1 MVTDRWTR
9 KIVALLHDPPGKAL
23 VLRSARHTSHEQLA
37 KALQRIAL
45 GRPAS
50 ADEKDRAARA
60 DHIASAADR
69 LNFPEGLVA
78 YWDRVQP
85 MLTHP
90 LNREG
95 KSHPIELP
103 PAGLAALDDEVQ
115 RHAGQSIIQPWASR
129 HGVDPQKL
137 YLHLWRLLYEEL
149 ATKTSLRHWIRWLPA
164 DTRQPDH
171 SLEHH
176 LSISAAI
183 ADALPHPAFL
193 VFSVGPVQ
201 DFIAAARRT
210 QDLWMGSWLLSY
222 LSWKAME
229 CLADRFGPDVV
240 VFPSLRGQ
248 PLCDFWLSRQHALP
262 CQPNA
267 DDLARPT
274 LPNKFVAL
282 LHEEEAQ
289 HAAAQ
294 AEEAVKEEWKRLA
307 DRVYEALRTFFPAD
321 DETRRFWDRQTEQQL
336 EVYWVVL
343 PWLGSAQTYGEG
355 QADAVIQAYRELLRP
370 PEGWEFAKVY
380 DVLRNSGQYKPNWG
394 TPYSL
399 IYDLADRAFGARKN
413 LRDFRPGEEQREK
426 CTVCGQ
432 RAALRSRQHQAKEFW
447 KTVADNLHR
456 QGRHDIKPNGDER
469 LCAVCTVKRFAQRE
483 VLAEEFGLRGGFP
496 STNEVAAVR
505 FKEHILD
512 QLADARV
519 SEALADFLRNAGH
532 VPIPRTVAENAVPY
546 LQKKAKDQLGRDL
559 LKLDGEYLFT
569 DTWTPE
575 HLQAVNPDITE
586 EEAEAKA
593 QEGRRR
599 LGRLYE
605 VVGAPQPRKYYAIL
619 YMDGDHMGRWLSGCH
634 RGLARFGDILHP
646 EVRRALE
653 NDPQWSGI
661 LGQKRLI
668 TPAVHA
674 AISGALANF
683 SLKLVRWVIEER
695 HAGRVVYAGGDDVLA
710 LLPVD
715 DVLSAAR
722 ELRALFSGEAQ
733 IKNGDLSVT
742 FGDPTCTGYIVF
754 GGEPLLTMG
763 PTATA
768 SIGVAIAHHRHP
780 LDLALQAARRAEK
793 AAKETYGRNALA
805 VEVLKRSGEA
815 LSVGTQFY
823 SQDKSTD
830 AVAILQ
836 EFCEELQAKKI
847 SAKFPHVL
855 SVEVRTLEALPR
867 EAQKAELRRLLKRHA
882 GEKLGREEKEKQA
895 QEWAEKLLRL
905 VAILEASH
913 GNREKDFCDESKE
926 KEDEEPP
933 KPPGLERLSNWLLV
947 CSFIVRGGEP

>member
-23 VLRSARHTSHEQLA
+23 VLRSGSHAPHEQLA
-37 KALQRIAL
+37 KALQQIAL
-45 GRPAS
+45 EQPAS
-50 ADEKDRAARA
+50 DQEKDRATKA

-69 LNFPEGLVA
+69 LNFPKGVAA
-78 YWDRVQP
+78 YWDQVEPR
-85 MLTHP
+85 LTHP
-90 LNREG
+90 LARG
-95 KSHPIELP
+95 AQAYSIELP
-103 PAGLAALDDEVQ
+103 PGNLKDLDNEVQ
-115 RHAGQSIIQPWASR
+115 ECAAQKVLKPLVSQHSA
-129 HGVDPQKL
+129 DPKKL

-149 ATKTSLRHWIRWLPA
+149 ATKTSLGHRIRWLPA

-282 LHEEEAQ
+282 LPADEAQ
-289 HAAAQ
+289 EAAKQ
-294 AEEAVKEEWKRLA
+294 AEEAVRTEWKRLA
-307 DRVYEALRTFFPAD
+307 DRVYEALQSFFPAD
-321 DETRRFWDRQTEQQL
+321 DETRRLWDRQIEEQL
-336 EVYWVVL
+336 EVYWTML
-343 PWLGSAQTYGEG
+343 PWPGENEQSG
-355 QADAVIQAYRELLRP
+355 KAQADKVIEFYKTLLAP
-370 PEGWEFAKVY
+370 PAGWEFEQIY
-380 DVLRNSGQYKPNWG
+380 RVLVRSGQYDPNWG

-399 IYDLADRAFGARKN
+399 IYDLVDRAFGARKN
-413 LRDFRPGEEQREK
+413 LRDFRPGEEQGEK

-432 RAALRSRQHQAKEFW
+432 RAALRSRQHQAKAFW

-456 QGRHDIKPNGDER
+456 QGRHDIKPNGEER
-469 LCAVCTVKRFAQRE
+469 LCAVCTVKRFVQRE
-483 VLAEEFGLRGGFP
+483 VLEREFGLRGGFP
-496 STNEVAAVR
+496 STSEVAAVR
-505 FKEHILD
+505 FKERILD
-512 QLADARV
+512 KLADAKV
-519 SEALADFLRNAGH
+519 SEALADFLNLADQVR
-532 VPIPRTVAENAVPY
+532 IPKTVAENAVPY
-546 LQKKAKDQLGRDL
+546 LQKKAKSQLGRGL

-569 DTWTPE
+569 DTWTSK
-575 HLQAVNPDITE
+575 HLREANPDLSE
-586 EEAEAKA
+586 EEAEKKA
-593 QEGRRR
+593 QEGRR
-599 LGRLYE
+599 LLNRLYE
-605 VVGAPQPRKYYAIL
+605 VVGAQPKKYYAIL
-619 YMDGDHMGRWLSGCH
+619 YMDGDRMGQWLRGTH
-634 RGLARFGDILHP
+634 EGLARFSDILHP
-646 EVRRALE
+646 EVRQALK

-661 LGQKRLI
+661 LDQKRLI

-733 IKNGDLSVT
+733 IKNGDLHVT
-742 FGDPTCTGYIVF
+742 FRDQTCTGYIDDF
-754 GGEPLLTMG
+754 DGEPLLTMG

-768 SIGVAIAHHRHP
+768 SIGVAIAHHMHP
-780 LDLALQAARRAEK
+780 LDLTLQAARRAEK

-815 LSVGTQFY
+815 ISVGTQFY

-836 EFCEELQAKKI
+836 KFCEELQAEKI
-847 SAKFPHVL
+847 SAKFPYVL
-855 SVEVRTLEALPR
+855 SAEVRTLEALPR
-867 EAQKAELRRLLKRHA
+867 EAQKAELRRLLKRQA

-895 QEWAEKLLRL
+895 QEWAKNLLCL
-905 VAILEASH
+905 VDILEASH
-913 GNREKDFCDESKE
+913 GNREKDSCDESKE
-926 KEDEEPP
+926 DKEPP

-947 CSFIVRGGEP
+947 CSFIVRGSEP